1 MLEQIFKDLSAVER
15 WRSGLLGPHLDS
27 FVEIV
32 SDLGYSKTS
41 IQVQLWFL
49 GTLQEWLERSQL
61 GIADLKEPLLERFL
75 DECRRNGRLRRGE
88 PRTLRRFLGHLRE
101 QGIVR
106 AQDPTIDRSP
116 LATLQRRYEGYL
128 TRERGLAPATITRY
142 WPFLQRFLVERFGAG
157 PIQLNELTPR
167 DVVSFLL
174 RHTRPGTTPG
184 VAKLT
189 ATALRSFLRFLF
201 QNGEARSNL
210 AGAIPAVP
218 AWRLADVPKFLKPEE
233 VRRVVDVCNQRTPVG
248 RRDRAVVLFLARL
261 GLRASEVMTLN
272 LEDIDWRT
280 GVLTVRGKGR
290 YHDRLPLPTEV
301 GEALA
306 AYLRHDRPHCATR
319 RVFILSRAPHRGF
332 AHPSTVSTI
341 VRRAV
346 KRAGLKPAITGAHL
360 LRHSLATGMLR
371 GGASMAEIGEVLR
384 HRLPNTTEIYAK
396 VDIDG
401 LRTLAMPWPAAGGER

>member
-1 MLEQIFKDLSAVER
+1 MLEQIFKDPAAAER

-27 FVEIV
+27 FVEVV
-32 SDLGYSKTS
+32 SDLGYSRSS
-41 IQVQLWFL
+41 IQSQLWL
-49 GTLQEWLERSQL
+49 LRALQEWLERSRL
-61 GIADLKEPLLERFL
+61 GIADLEEPLMERFL
-75 DECRRNGRLRRGE
+75 DERRRKGRLRRGE
-88 PRTLRRFLGHLRE
+88 ARTLRRFLGLLRE
-101 QGIVR
+101 QRVVR
-106 AQDPTIDRSP
+106 APEPTIDRSP
-116 LATLQRRYEGYL
+116 VVTLQRRYEGYL
-128 TRERGLAPATITRY
+128 GRERGLAPATVARY

-157 PIQLNELTPR
+157 PIHLHELTPR

-174 RHTRPGTTPG
+174 RHSRSSTPG

-201 QNGEARSNL
+201 QHGETRSNL

-233 VRRVVDVCNQRTPVG
+233 VQRVVDVCDQRTPVG
-248 RRDRAVVLFLARL
+248 RRDRAVVLLLARL
-261 GLRASEVMTLN
+261 GLRASEVMTLD
-272 LEDIDWRT
+272 LEDIDWRA

-306 AYLRHDRPHCATR
+306 AYLRKDRPHCATR

-346 KRAGLKPAITGAHL
+346 KRAGLKPAMKGAHL

-401 LRTLAMPWPAAGGER
+401 LRSLARPWLRGGER